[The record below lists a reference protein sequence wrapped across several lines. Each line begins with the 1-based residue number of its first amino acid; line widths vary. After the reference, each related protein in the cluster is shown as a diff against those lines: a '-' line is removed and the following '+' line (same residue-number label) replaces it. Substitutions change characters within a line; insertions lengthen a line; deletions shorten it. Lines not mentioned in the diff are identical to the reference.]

1 MGKHDKES
9 LSIFFEHITQ
19 LGDDFSHWTGEVPK
33 MLVIN
38 PDIIAKLARVEGF
51 YQREEVK
58 NAEVTAASP
67 IVRRLNLPFGIVTL
81 YEDWEE
87 KYLHYE

>member
-1 MGKHDKES
+1 MDKDQ
-9 LSIFFEHITQ
+9 LTTFFEHITM
-19 LGDDFSHWTGEVPK
+19 LGDDFAHWTGETPQT
-33 MLVIN
+33 LVIN
-38 PDIIAKLARVEGF
+38 PDIIAKLSRVEGF

-58 NAEVTAASP
+58 NAEVTAAAP
-67 IVRRLNLPFGIVTL
+67 IVRRLNLPFGVVML